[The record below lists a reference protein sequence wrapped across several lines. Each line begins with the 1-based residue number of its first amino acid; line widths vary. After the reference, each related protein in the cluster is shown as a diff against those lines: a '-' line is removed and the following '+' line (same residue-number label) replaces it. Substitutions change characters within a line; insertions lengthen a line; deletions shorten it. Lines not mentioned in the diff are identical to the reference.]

1 MREERTIQKE
11 IFLTGQ
17 GIHTGKK
24 VDMLLKPSLSGGII
38 FRRADLDNFEFKVS
52 PQKAKANYSTLL
64 VHNSHEIRTVEHL
77 LATLYIFGID
87 NLIIELNG
95 EEIPIMDGSAAP
107 FVEAILKAGIKLLPS
122 KKKAIRITKPFIINE
137 NENYIAFYPDNEFKI
152 SYSIEFDHPLIQYQ
166 DLSFVINL
174 KNFVTE
180 IAPARTFGFLKD
192 VEKLHALGLALG
204 GSYDNALVL
213 DENSLVNGTLRYQDE
228 FVRHKILDLIGD
240 LALLGYPLI
249 GHFKAYRAGHSL
261 HLKVVNFLLN
271 SQEFWKYEE
280 NEINYR
286 FSEAIAN
293 NNQKIS

>member
-11 IFLTGQ
+11 IFLSGK

-24 VDMLLKPSLSGGII
+24 VDMFLKPATSGGVI
-38 FRRADLDNFEFKVS
+38 FRRIDLDNFEFKVT
-52 PQKAKANYSTLL
+52 PQKAKANYSTVL
-64 VHNSHEIRTVEHL
+64 VQNGHKIRTVEHL

-87 NLIIELNG
+87 NLIVELNG

-122 KKKAIRITKPFIINE
+122 KKRAIRLTKPFIIND
-137 NENYIAFYPDNEFKI
+137 NESYIAFYPANEFRI
-152 SYSIEFDHPLIQYQ
+152 TYTIEFDHPFIQSQ
-166 DLSFVINL
+166 SLSFIINL

-192 VEKLHALGLALG
+192 VEKLKSKGLALG
-204 GSYDNALVL
+204 GSLENALVL
-213 DENSLVNGTLRYQDE
+213 DDNTLLNGSLRYQDE
-228 FVRHKILDLIGD
+228 FVRHKILDFIGD

-249 GHFKAYRAGHSL
+249 GHFKAFRAGHSL
-261 HLKVVNFLLN
+261 HLKIVNFLLN

-280 NEINYR
+280 NEIMYN
-286 FSEAIAN
+286 FSETIIN
-293 NNQKIS
+293 NKKIL